1 MNQVIRGLEE
11 EVAIYKKQIVLD
23 RKKYEQASQKHA
35 HMQKKY
41 HDSKTINE
49 RFTELQQK
57 EEQQQQLHAQLPQ
70 YTTKEKQLEK
80 AERAS
85 KIEPYETQVEE
96 WRREEKTEEKIAKAS
111 LEQKK
116 VADDQLKQV
125 QATYQ
130 EEERKKTAREEV
142 RKQLDQLNEWLPVVK
157 SIDETKRMLVKLKD
171 KGRKTYQELTRIQ
184 A

>member
-1 MNQVIRGLEE
+1 QL
-11 EVAIYKKQIVLD
+11 
-23 RKKYEQASQKHA
+23 
-35 HMQKKY
+35 
-41 HDSKTINE
+41 
-49 RFTELQQK
+49 
-57 EEQQQQLHAQLPQ
+57 QQLHAQLPQ
-70 YTTKEKQLEK
+70 YATKEKQLEK

-96 WRREEKTEEKIAKAS
+96 WRREEKTKEKIAKAS

-184 A
+184 ALMKENQSKIERDQDQINNWTTPSVNCSINSKP